1 MHNINQCVVLK
12 NKVISTFR
20 QLLLLIFRLDYA
32 MTLELQRYV
41 KLLHFFTELK
51 KMYAYFFLI

>member
-32 MTLELQRYV
+32 MTLELQRI
-41 KLLHFFTELK
+41 FTELK